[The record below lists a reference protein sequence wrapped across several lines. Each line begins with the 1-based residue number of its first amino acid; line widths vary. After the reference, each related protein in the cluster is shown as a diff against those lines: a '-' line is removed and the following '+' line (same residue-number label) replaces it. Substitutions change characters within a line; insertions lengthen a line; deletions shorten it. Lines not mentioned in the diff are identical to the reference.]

1 MTYIIYTI
9 DDCIYCDKAKKLI
22 ESEEKIIINCSE
34 MLKVKQ
40 ERHEFI
46 SNINKKVGYNLI
58 QDIIYFPIVFYGDKF
73 IGGFDDLKL
82 YMIMKEYYIFE
93 LDCDF

>member
-1 MTYIIYTI
+1 MSYIIYTI

-22 ESEEKIIINCSE
+22 ESEKKIIINCSE
-34 MLKVKQ
+34 MLKSKI

-46 SNINKKVGYNLI
+46 SNINKKVGYDLI
-58 QDIIYFPIVFYGDKF
+58 QDIIYFPIIFYGDKF

-82 YMIMKEYYIFE
+82 YIIMKDYYIFE